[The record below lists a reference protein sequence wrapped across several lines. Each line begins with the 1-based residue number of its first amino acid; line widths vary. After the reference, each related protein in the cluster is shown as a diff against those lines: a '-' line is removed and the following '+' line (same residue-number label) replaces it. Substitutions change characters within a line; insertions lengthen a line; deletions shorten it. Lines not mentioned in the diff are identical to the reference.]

1 MVATRMYLTGA
12 LGSRHKDE
20 AFGDPYELPPDRAY
34 AETCAAIASTM
45 LAWRLLLA
53 TGDPECADVL
63 ERTIYNAVLPG
74 LSLDGTSFFY
84 VNPLQRRT
92 HRAWAEPGDGG
103 RAQWYACACC
113 PPNLMRTVA
122 SFPGVVAT
130 TDDGGIQLHQY
141 VTGEIRADVP
151 GGQARIAV
159 ATDYPWDGRIEV
171 TVLETPSDPWTL
183 GMRVPGWASGAT
195 LRTPDDD
202 PVAIDGRT
210 VDASRS
216 WQAGDTVTLE
226 LGMPTRVTQPDPHID
241 AIRGCVALER
251 GPLVYCLE
259 TADLPGGIE
268 LEDVALD
275 HDVRP
280 ETTERSDLDDGV
292 VGLSFPA
299 VAGTSQVDV
308 AAVPYFAWGNRSPGA
323 MRVWVPATR
332 R

>member
-1 MVATRMYLTGA
+1 
-12 LGSRHKDE
+12 
-20 AFGDPYELPPDRAY
+20 
-34 AETCAAIASTM
+34 
-45 LAWRLLLA
+45 
-53 TGDPECADVL
+53 
-63 ERTIYNAVLPG
+63 
-74 LSLDGTSFFY
+74 
-84 VNPLQRRT
+84 
-92 HRAWAEPGDGG
+92 
-103 RAQWYACACC
+103 
-113 PPNLMRTVA
+113 
-122 SFPGVVAT
+122 
-130 TDDGGIQLHQY
+130 
-141 VTGEIRADVP
+141 
-151 GGQARIAV
+151 
-159 ATDYPWDGRIEV
+159 
-171 TVLETPSDPWTL
+171 
-183 GMRVPGWASGAT
+183 MRVPGWASGAT

-210 VDASRS
+210 VAASRS
-216 WQAGDTVTLE
+216 WQAGDSVTLE
-226 LGMPTRVTQPDPHID
+226 LGMPPRVTQPDPHID